1 MLDDGVYE
9 SQSALARGERV
20 STAAVSLAL
29 RKLREGS
36 GS

>member
-20 STAAVSLAL
+20 STAAVSLAF
-29 RKLREGS
+29 RKLRERG
-36 GS
+36 G